1 MVDLGDLVDLVD
13 LGGLDKSGKFL
24 DISNLLRLF
33 HMVARIL
40 VLLIVCITV
49 SYGQNI
55 GDTNWKT
62 EQDFRNSEK
71 DVAGSIIWLEQ
82 NPFASESNDTKAI
95 TSYVLNWITNAPHV
109 FVNNDNLFTLGIVNN
124 KKYKYAEKFRV
135 TYLFGK
141 TIYAI
146 NHQEQPDEV
155 EATIRGL
162 EGMINV
168 YEEIIIVDQGGIHH
182 DLENYRQLHHSN
194 RLEEYVRQQMK
205 NSGI

>member
-1 MVDLGDLVDLVD
+1 
-13 LGGLDKSGKFL
+13 
-24 DISNLLRLF
+24 
-33 HMVARIL
+33 MVARIL
-40 VLLIVCITV
+40 VLLIVCITA

-62 EQDFRNSEK
+62 EQDFRNAEK

-135 TYLFGK
+135 TYLLGK

-168 YEEIIIVDQGGIHH
+168 YEEIIKVDQAVIHR

-194 RLEEYVRQQMK
+194 RLEEYVRRQMK